1 MKKTIVFPI
10 LFIGL
15 SLAIP
20 QGVFANSVVSID
32 KDGVTSASEVRV
44 VQLAGR
50 TFFTRLYWGL
60 AFVRVTVKT
69 NANTKFYRGTGELT
83 NLSEIAEGDFL
94 DITGELE
101 ANSNTLTI
109 VAGTVK
115 NSSVQK
121 KQTVIS
127 GKVVSVDLG
136 QRFFVLDSK
145 KLGVVT
151 ISVKPDTNFKKGNR
165 TLNLEH
171 IIIGDTVT
179 KASGDYNLNTKTL
192 IADSVETY
200 VDMSY
205 YKPKN
210 FEGVLEEVV
219 GTTLPTSIKVLIG
232 RTSFLVNLKEKAS
245 VLKKNKNLVSLNR
258 FVVGDK
264 VRLYGVI
271 REVDEAIID
280 ADIVRNLNL

>member
-32 KDGVTSASEVRV
+32 KDGVTSDSEVRV

-101 ANSNTLTI
+101 ANSN
-109 VAGTVK
+109 
-115 NSSVQK
+115 
-121 KQTVIS
+121 
-127 GKVVSVDLG
+127 
-136 QRFFVLDSK
+136 
-145 KLGVVT
+145 
-151 ISVKPDTNFKKGNR
+151 
-165 TLNLEH
+165 
-171 IIIGDTVT
+171 
-179 KASGDYNLNTKTL
+179 
-192 IADSVETY
+192 
-200 VDMSY
+200 
-205 YKPKN
+205 
-210 FEGVLEEVV
+210 
-219 GTTLPTSIKVLIG
+219 
-232 RTSFLVNLKEKAS
+232 
-245 VLKKNKNLVSLNR
+245 
-258 FVVGDK
+258 
-264 VRLYGVI
+264 
-271 REVDEAIID
+271 
-280 ADIVRNLNL
+280 